1 MKLPLTEKLKNLA
14 CACPFPLYVVGGY
27 VRDSLA
33 GLKSENCDMD
43 ICAPVSTDEFCGA
56 AKKCGATVN
65 AVYRNTGTVK
75 LSLDGGEYEFA
86 SFRSDEYVRGVHN
99 PAKPFCTD
107 DIYLDARR
115 RDFKC
120 NAVYYDIKAESFAD
134 PLGGIADIES
144 RRISTVADAEKV
156 FGEDGLRLMRLA
168 RQSAQTGFAPT
179 QDCLDGARRNA
190 KLISDC
196 SAERVYAELNLI
208 LHADEKYGVK
218 YAQYQGL
225 KILDDTRVLDEILPE
240 LTLGRGMAQ
249 RAEFHYYDVLEH
261 SLRAV
266 KYADKS
272 VRLAALM
279 HDIGK
284 PYSMKE
290 RGNFHGHELDSE
302 KISLEVLHRLKAPKK
317 LADEVAKLAAL
328 HMYDFSLDAREIKVR
343 RFIVRNLP
351 YLDKLL
357 LLKQADFSACRD
369 NLSEAPTVTKW
380 KAIYKKMREE
390 GAPFDLKGLAV
401 RGNELIEAGVPAA
414 KTGDVLQMLLEE
426 CAVNPSYNNRQ
437 TLIKRALS
445 LCAVKG

>member
-1 MKLPLTEKLKNLA
+1 MKITLPEKLKNLA
-14 CACPFPLYVVGGY
+14 NSCPFPLYVVGGY
-27 VRDSLA
+27 VRDALA
-33 GLKSENCDMD
+33 GLKSENCDID
-43 ICAPVSTDEFCGA
+43 ICAPVSADEFCSA

-75 LSLDGGEYEFA
+75 LSLEGEEYEFA

-99 PAKPFCTD
+99 PVKTFFTD

-120 NAVYYDIKAESFAD
+120 NAVYYDIKGESFSD
-134 PLGGIADIES
+134 PLGGIDDIQNK
-144 RRISTVADAEKV
+144 RISTVAEAEKV

-168 RQSAQTGFAPT
+168 RQSAQTGFIPT
-179 QDCLDGARRNA
+179 ADCLDGAKRNA
-190 KLISDC
+190 KLIADC
-196 SAERVYAELNLI
+196 SAERVYAELNAI
-208 LHADEKYGVK
+208 LHSDEKYGVK
-218 YAQYQGL
+218 YAQYAGF
-225 KILDDTRVLDEILPE
+225 KILDDTRVLDVILPE

-249 RAEFHYYDVLEH
+249 RAEFHYHDVLEH

-266 KYADKS
+266 KYADGS

-284 PYSMKE
+284 PYCMKTN
-290 RGNFHGHELDSE
+290 GNYHGHEVESE
-302 KISLEVLHRLKAPKK
+302 RISADVLHRLKAPKK

-343 RFIVRNLP
+343 RFIVRNLS
-351 YLDKLL
+351 YLEKLL
-357 LLKQADFSACRD
+357 FLKQADFSACRD
-369 NLSEAPTVTKW
+369 DLTEAPTVTKW
-380 KAIYKKMREE
+380 KAIYKKMQDE
-390 GAPFDLKGLAV
+390 GAPLDLKGLDV

-414 KTGDVLQMLLEE
+414 KTGEVLQFLLEE
-426 CAVNPSYNNRQ
+426 CAVNPSYNEKQ
-437 TLIKRALS
+437 FLIKRALS